1 MATIPQA
8 ITAAFTGKMP
18 AAEAARV
25 AAASGGIG
33 RSRVGRPR
41 QGRSWLDGQT
51 QRIVSGP
58 FTLWDCYAEVP
69 LHLSAKRYLLVFCL
83 DGCVK
88 LHFGSFDFMLESGSA
103 GSRRRLPAQ
112 GVHGRSGNRPAGIPS
127 AGQPLPYMPLA
138 ERRPGFS
145 DDPGNGPT
153 GGLGP
158 PGGLGYPRGRS
169 LRPL

>member
-103 GSRRRLPAQ
+103 AAVDGCLLREC
-112 GVHGRSGNRPAGIPS
+112 RSGNRPAGIPS
-127 AGQPLPYMPLA
+127 AGQPLPCMPLA

-145 DDPGNGPT
+145 DDPGNGT
-153 GGLGP
+153 ADGLGP